1 MQFTALTGQ
10 PKERAMKRQSRRA
23 LCAAGLITTALASG
37 AFAQQQEEKLGTLS
51 FPTSCD
57 PKVQAEFERGVAMIH
72 SYWFLVARRVF
83 EGVLQQDPGCA
94 IAYWGI
100 AMDLLG
106 NSLGGPPSRENANA
120 AWAALE
126 KAREIG
132 ARTDR
137 ERGWIDA
144 IRAYYRDHDKTDVE
158 TRLRA
163 YNSAMEQMAQRYP
176 DDYEVQVF
184 YALTLQASASKT
196 DMSYGN
202 QLKSVAILEKLFEQ
216 NPQHPGVSHFIIHAY
231 DFPPLA
237 ERGIA
242 AAKRYGGIAPAVPH
256 ARHMPSHIYS
266 MVGMWEE
273 SIASNT
279 SAMEIQPDYYHAA
292 DFTVYAH
299 LQLAQDVKAK
309 ALIDK
314 AIATQPRGDRPGGF
328 GNFVAKALMETRY
341 LLDRGDWQ
349 GAAAMPMNTTTV
361 PIADSLYRFTRG
373 LGMARSGDV
382 AGAKQEIEAM
392 KALRTAL
399 QRADQSYWA
408 DRTEEQMLAISAWIA
423 AKEGARDQA
432 VRFMRAAAD
441 GEDGS
446 IKNVIM
452 ENRLYPMR
460 EMLAELLLEV
470 GQPAA
475 ALKEYETALK
485 HTPNRYRAFWG
496 AARAADAMGN
506 RTQASEYFG
515 KLVNLAKSADVERQ
529 EVREA
534 KAFLTRQ

>member
-1 MQFTALTGQ
+1 
-10 PKERAMKRQSRRA
+10 MKRQSRRT
-23 LCAAGLITTALASG
+23 LCAAGLITAALASG

-72 SYWFLVARRVF
+72 SYWFVVARRVF

-120 AWAALE
+120 AWVALE

-132 ARTDR
+132 AKTDR

-349 GAAAMPMNTTTV
+349 GAAAMPMNPTGV

-373 LGMARSGDV
+373 LGMARSRRRRRRQGGDRGDEGAAHGAATRRPV
-382 AGAKQEIEAM
+382 LLGRSHRGADAGDFRLDRGEGRRARPGGAVHACGRGWRGRQHQERDHGEPPLSDARD
-392 KALRTAL
+392 AGRTAAGS
-399 QRADQSYWA
+399 RPARGGA
-408 DRTEEQMLAISAWIA
+408 
-423 AKEGARDQA
+423 EG
-432 VRFMRAAAD
+432 
-441 GEDGS
+441 
-446 IKNVIM
+446 I
-452 ENRLYPMR
+452 
-460 EMLAELLLEV
+460 
-470 GQPAA
+470 
-475 ALKEYETALK
+475 
-485 HTPNRYRAFWG
+485 
-496 AARAADAMGN
+496 
-506 RTQASEYFG
+506 
-515 KLVNLAKSADVERQ
+515 
-529 EVREA
+529 
-534 KAFLTRQ
+534 

>member
-1 MQFTALTGQ
+1 
-10 PKERAMKRQSRRA
+10 MKKQSRRT
-23 LCAAGLITTALASG
+23 LCAAGLITAALASG

-72 SYWFLVARRVF
+72 SYWFVVARRVF

-106 NSLGGPPSRENANA
+106 NSLGGPQSRENANA
-120 AWAALE
+120 AWVALE

-132 ARTDR
+132 AKTDR

-158 TRLRA
+158 TRLRT

-196 DMSYGN
+196 DMSYAN

-279 SAMEIQPDYYHAA
+279 SAMEIPHAL
-292 DFTVYAH
+292 AH
-299 LQLAQDVKAK
+299 LFDGGDVGGVDRLEYIRDGNPARLLPRRRFHRVCTPATGAGRQGEGADRQGDCNAAAQRPSERLRQLRGEGADGD
-309 ALIDK
+309 ALSPRPRRLARRCGD
-314 AIATQPRGDRPGGF
+314 ADESHGGTDRGFALSVHPGPRHGAFGQPRRRQGRDRGDERLAHG
-328 GNFVAKALMETRY
+328 AATRRSVLLGRSHRGADAGY
-341 LLDRGDWQ
+341 FRLDRGEGRRARPS
-349 GAAAMPMNTTTV
+349 GAVHACGRGWRGRQHQERDHGKP
-361 PIADSLYRFTRG
+361 SL
-373 LGMARSGDV
+373 
-382 AGAKQEIEAM
+382 
-392 KALRTAL
+392 
-399 QRADQSYWA
+399 
-408 DRTEEQMLAISAWIA
+408 SA
-423 AKEGARDQA
+423 ARDA
-432 VRFMRAAAD
+432 GRAAA
-441 GEDGS
+441 GS
-446 IKNVIM
+446 
-452 ENRLYPMR
+452 RPAR
-460 EMLAELLLEV
+460 GGAE
-470 GQPAA
+470 GI
-475 ALKEYETALK
+475 
-485 HTPNRYRAFWG
+485 
-496 AARAADAMGN
+496 
-506 RTQASEYFG
+506 
-515 KLVNLAKSADVERQ
+515 
-529 EVREA
+529 
-534 KAFLTRQ
+534 

>member
-1 MQFTALTGQ
+1 MLLALVERRRNVAATLALIGQ
-10 PKERAMKRQSRRA
+10 PKERAMKRQSRRT
-23 LCAAGLITTALASG
+23 LCAAGLITAALASG

-132 ARTDR
+132 AKTDR

-176 DDYEVQVF
+176 DDYEAQVF

-237 ERGIA
+237 DRGIA
-242 AAKRYGGIAPAVPH
+242 AAKRYAGIAPAVPH

-309 ALIDK
+309 ALIEK
-314 AIATQPRGDRPGGF
+314 AIATPPRGDRRSGF

-349 GAAAMPMNTTTV
+349 GAAAMPINPTGV

-373 LGMARSGDV
+373 LGMARS
-382 AGAKQEIEAM
+382 A
-392 KALRTAL
+392 T
-399 QRADQSYWA
+399 S
-408 DRTEEQMLAISAWIA
+408 
-423 AKEGARDQA
+423 
-432 VRFMRAAAD
+432 
-441 GEDGS
+441 
-446 IKNVIM
+446 
-452 ENRLYPMR
+452 
-460 EMLAELLLEV
+460 
-470 GQPAA
+470 PA
-475 ALKEYETALK
+475 
-485 HTPNRYRAFWG
+485 PRR
-496 AARAADAMGN
+496 RS
-506 RTQASEYFG
+506 R
-515 KLVNLAKSADVERQ
+515 R
-529 EVREA
+529 
-534 KAFLTRQ
+534 

>member
-1 MQFTALTGQ
+1 MHGQSRQLLFALGLITAALTG
-10 PKERAMKRQSRRA
+10 
-23 LCAAGLITTALASG
+23 G
-37 AFAQQQEEKLGTLS
+37 AFGQQEEKLGALS

-83 EGVLQQDPGCA
+83 EGVLQQDPSCA

-100 AMDLLG
+100 AMDQLG
-106 NSLGGPPSRENANA
+106 NSLVGPPSRENADA

-126 KAREIG
+126 KAVAIG
-132 ARTDR
+132 PKTQR
-137 ERGWIDA
+137 ERDWIDA
-144 IRAYYRDHDKTDVE
+144 LRAYYRDHDKVDVE

-163 YNSAMEQMAQRYP
+163 YNAAMEGMAQRYP

-184 YALTLQASASKT
+184 YALTLQASASKSDVT
-196 DMSYGN
+196 YSN

-279 SAMEIQPDYYHAA
+279 SALEIQPDYYHAA

-299 LQLAQDVKAK
+299 LQLAQDAKAK
-309 ALIDK
+309 VLIEK
-314 AIATQPRGDRPGGF
+314 AIATPPRGDRPGGF

-349 GAAAMPMNTTTV
+349 GAATMPMNATGV
-361 PIADSLYRFTRG
+361 PIADSLYRFSRG

-382 AGAKQEIEAM
+382 AGAKAEIDAM

-408 DRTEEQMLAISAWIA
+408 DRTEEQMLAISAWVA
-423 AKEGARDQA
+423 VKEGGREQA

-446 IKNVIM
+446 LKNVIM
-452 ENRLYPMR
+452 ENRLYPFR
-460 EMLAELLLEV
+460 ELLAELLLEV

-485 HTPNRYRAFWG
+485 QTPNRYRAFWG
-496 AARAADAMGN
+496 AARAADAVGN
-506 RTQASEYFG
+506 RAQASDYFG
-515 KLVNLAKSADVERQ
+515 KLVNLTKNADTDRP

-534 KAFLTRQ
+534 KAFLVQK

>member
-1 MQFTALTGQ
+1 
-10 PKERAMKRQSRRA
+10 MKRQSRRT
-23 LCAAGLITTALASG
+23 LCAAGLITAALASG

-72 SYWFLVARRVF
+72 SYWFVVARRVF

-106 NSLGGPPSRENANA
+106 NSLGAPPSRENANA

-132 ARTDR
+132 AKTDR

-158 TRLRA
+158 TRLRT

-196 DMSYGN
+196 DMSYAN

-237 ERGIA
+237 DRGIA

-292 DFTVYAH
+292 DFTVDAH
-299 LQLAQDVKAK
+299 LQLAQDAKAK
-309 ALIDK
+309 ALTEK
-314 AIATQPRGDRPGGF
+314 SIATADRGDRPI
-328 GNFVAKALMETRY
+328 NFVNFTAKNAMSARY
-341 LLDRGDWQ
+341 VLERADWV
-349 GAAAMPMNTTTV
+349 GAAALPFTPTQY
-361 PIADSLYRFTRG
+361 PQPDSLIRFTRG
-373 LGMARSGDV
+373 LGMARGGDL
-382 AGAKQEIEAM
+382 AGARVEVEAI
-392 KALRTAL
+392 KTLRAALEKSN
-399 QRADQSYWA
+399 QSYWA
-408 DRTEEQMLAISAWIA
+408 DRS
-423 AKEGARDQA
+423 
-432 VRFMRAAAD
+432 
-441 GEDGS
+441 
-446 IKNVIM
+446 
-452 ENRLYPMR
+452 
-460 EMLAELLLEV
+460 
-470 GQPAA
+470 
-475 ALKEYETALK
+475 
-485 HTPNRYRAFWG
+485 
-496 AARAADAMGN
+496 
-506 RTQASEYFG
+506 
-515 KLVNLAKSADVERQ
+515 
-529 EVREA
+529 
-534 KAFLTRQ
+534 

>member
-1 MQFTALTGQ
+1 MN
-10 PKERAMKRQSRRA
+10 RQSRRT
-23 LCAAGLITTALASG
+23 LCAAGLITAALTVG
-37 AFAQQQEEKLGTLS
+37 AFGQEREEKLGTLS

-83 EGVLQQDPGCA
+83 EGVLQQDPSCA

-100 AMDLLG
+100 AMDQLG
-106 NSLGGPPSRENANA
+106 NSLVGPPPRTQADA

-132 ARTDR
+132 AKTQR
-137 ERGWIDA
+137 ERDWIDA
-144 IRAYYRDHDKTDVE
+144 LRAYFRDHDKVDVD

-163 YNSAMEQMAQRYP
+163 YNKAMEQMAQRYP
-176 DDYEVQVF
+176 DDYEVQVV

-196 DMSYGN
+196 DLTYAN
-202 QLKSVAILEKLFEQ
+202 QLQSVAILEKLFEQ

-231 DFPPLA
+231 DFAPLA
-237 ERGIA
+237 DRGIA
-242 AAKRYGGIAPAVPH
+242 AAKRYASIAPAVPH

-273 SIASNT
+273 SIASNA
-279 SAMEIQPDYYHAA
+279 SAIEIQPDYYHAA
-292 DFTVYAH
+292 DFSVYAH
-299 LQLAQDVKAK
+299 LQLAQDAKAK
-309 ALIDK
+309 TLIEKAL
-314 AIATQPRGDRPGGF
+314 ATPPRGDRPGGF
-328 GNFVAKALMETRY
+328 GNFMAKAAMETRY

-349 GAAAMPMNTTTV
+349 GAAAMPMNPTGA
-361 PIADSLYRFTRG
+361 PMADSLYRFARG
-373 LGMARSGDV
+373 LGMARSDNV
-382 AGAKQEIEAM
+382 AGAKAEIEAM
-392 KALRTAL
+392 KVVRTAL

-408 DRTEEQMLAISAWIA
+408 DRTEEQMLAISAWVA
-423 AKEGARDQA
+423 VKEGVRDQA

-446 IKNVIM
+446 LKNVIM
-452 ENRLYPMR
+452 ENRLYPLR

-485 HTPNRYRAFWG
+485 QTPNRYRAFWG
-496 AARAADAMGN
+496 AARASDAVGN
-506 RTQASEYFG
+506 RAQASEYFG
-515 KLVNLAKSADVERQ
+515 KLVNLAKNGDTERQ
-529 EVREA
+529 EVQEA
-534 KAFLTRQ
+534 KAFLARR